1 MVYNKN
7 ELSHLVSVGS
17 EDYNDE
23 DKNQQHAQL
32 QQLTRWKTISLFLL
46 FTLITT
52 CGMTLLNGQEGA
64 LRNQKRGKC
73 MFCHL
78 QSQPTLY
85 EDKSYTILVGKNE
98 NRAAIK
104 NDRVG
109 NINKNNKE
117 EDATA
122 TVIPMTITYNYEL
135 YDGQLLFT
143 DKESE
148 LIPNLEFDYAIVG
161 MNGIRNVN
169 RDTGKLVSLDEVYF
183 HHLTFNPMNMLG
195 AEVLTRDASNPYLK
209 FPEGY
214 GVHIRYEDSPD
225 IHVNAHLLSNKN
237 LAPIDGSMALAHKHC
252 NECYYAPG
260 KGSDCTPDVTGTFRC
275 CGDSESCTIS
285 GEQCGCATNDDD
297 NESSLLQDSNN
308 NNNNKSK
315 KKKVT
320 RYQVQ
325 ADILISREIDKFHR
339 VDQWAFAAP
348 ACFTTLNGKASFNEY
363 ALDNYCHDTQ
373 LGAEGSIFHQIEEQ
387 EDDQPYVET
396 RISSI
401 APTSGRIVWAQ
412 SHMHTGG
419 VNATLRLNGDIIC
432 STGTTYGTDI
442 DEQTNT
448 LNEQNHLIKID
459 SCYDTPIFKDG
470 GIQFKEGDV
479 LTTESIYNGSINDE
493 RFVGYGAAGEHK
505 NVMSMFFLGVVFDGN
520 TKYAREKRTSFN
532 GFGDIAYS
540 FGAQESSP

>member
-1 MVYNKN
+1 MAYNKN
-7 ELSHLVSVGS
+7 ELSHLVSDGL

-46 FTLITT
+46 FTLILTY
-52 CGMTLLNGQEGA
+52 GMALLDGQEGA
-64 LRNQKRGKC
+64 LRNKKHGNC

-78 QSQPTLY
+78 QSQPTLH
-85 EDKSYTILVGKNE
+85 EDKSYNILVLGN
-98 NRAAIK
+98 N
-104 NDRVG
+104 ND
-109 NINKNNKE
+109 KE
-117 EDATA
+117 DTAA
-122 TVIPMTITYNYEL
+122 TVVPMTITYNYEL

-143 DKESE
+143 NPESE

-161 MNGIRNVN
+161 MNGIRNIN

-183 HHLTFNPMNMLG
+183 HHFTFFPLNMVG
-195 AEVLTRDASNPYLK
+195 AEVLTRDASDPYVK

-214 GVHIRYEDSPD
+214 ALHVFYEDSPT
-225 IHVNAHLLSNKN
+225 IKINAHLLSNKN

-260 KGSDCTPDVTGTFRC
+260 KGSDCTPAFEGTFKC

-285 GEQCGCATNDDD
+285 GGLCGCATNDDD
-297 NESSLLQDSNN
+297 NESSLLQHSNN
-308 NNNNKSK
+308 NNNNDMSK

-325 ADILISREIDKFHR
+325 ADILISRDIGKFHR
-339 VDQWAFAAP
+339 VDQWTFAAP
-348 ACFTTLNGKASFNEY
+348 ACFKNLDGKASFNEY
-363 ALDNYCHDTQ
+363 ALDNYCNDTK
-373 LGAEGSIFHQIEEQ
+373 LGTEGSLFHQIEEQ

-401 APTSGRIVWAQ
+401 APTSGKIVWAQ
-412 SHMHTGG
+412 SHLHTGG

-432 STGTTYGTDI
+432 STGTTYGTGI
-442 DEQTNT
+442 DKQSNIF
-448 LNEQNHLIKID
+448 NEQNHLIKID

-470 GIQFKEGDV
+470 GIEFKEGDV

-493 RFVGYGAAGEHK
+493 RFVGYRAAGEHK

-520 TKYAREKRTSFN
+520 TRYAKEKRTSFN
-532 GFGDIAYS
+532 GFGDITYS
-540 FGAQESSP
+540 FGLQESSPYE